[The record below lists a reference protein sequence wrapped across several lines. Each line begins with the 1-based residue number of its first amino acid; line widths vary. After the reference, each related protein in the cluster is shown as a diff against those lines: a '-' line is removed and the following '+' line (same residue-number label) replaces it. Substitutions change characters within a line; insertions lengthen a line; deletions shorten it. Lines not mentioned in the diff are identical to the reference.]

1 MQNIVLIGFMG
12 SGKSSLGR
20 EIAKQSER
28 YFLDTDSL
36 IESSL
41 NKSVSKIFTHFGE
54 EEFRRQEGVLLRW
67 LSVNVKNAVIS
78 TGGGMPIFH
87 NVRDLGVVFYLEIA
101 FEQILARLGADTQS
115 TRPLFSDENKAREL
129 YVSRLARYKEQA
141 HFTLNAVKPLEI
153 LTKEILDLSFNQA

>member
-41 NKSVSKIFTHFGE
+41 NKSVSEIFAHFGE
-54 EEFRRQEGVLLRW
+54 EEFRKEEGALVRW
-67 LSVNVKNAVIS
+67 LSANVNNAVIS

-87 NVRDLGVVFYLEIA
+87 DVKNLGVVFYLEVS
-101 FEQILARLGADTQS
+101 FEDILARLRTDSQPI
-115 TRPLFSDENKAREL
+115 RPLFSDEKKAREL
-129 YVSRLARYKEQA
+129 YTSRLAHYKEQA
-141 HFTLNAVKPLEI
+141 HFTLNATKPLEI
-153 LTKEILDLSFNQA
+153 LAKEILSAIS